1 VAVKQALFLPLF
13 VLLSC
18 VRVNVG
24 SDSPDLVIHKLDYG
38 LPNARERA
46 LDTVLRVY
54 DFSATDEYDRKA
66 FVLVLGDGTVQRT
79 NLHQWATT
87 PALALPDLL
96 HRDLLAEASFR
107 AVHRRGAVGGEE
119 LVIEGFVREFGARE
133 SKAEWAAVLD
143 VDLLMRSTGVLQ
155 GQKQKTY
162 RLTRVMPSEGYDVLA
177 QTLSSLARD
186 WSQEVRSDIRAF
198 VDARVER

>member
-1 VAVKQALFLPLF
+1 MKRALFLPLF

-24 SDSPDLVIHKLDYG
+24 SDSPALVIHKLDCG
-38 LPNARERA
+38 LPGAGDWTFE
-46 LDTVLRVY
+46 TEISVC
-54 DFSATDEYDRKA
+54 DFLATDEYDRKA
-66 FVLVLGDGTVQRT
+66 LVLVLADGTVQRT
-79 NLHQWATT
+79 GFHQWAST
-87 PALALPDLL
+87 PALALPDIL

-133 SKAEWAAVLD
+133 SRAEWAAVLD
-143 VDLLMRSTGVLQ
+143 VDLLISSTGALRGLEQ
-155 GQKQKTY
+155 RTY
-162 RLTRVMPSEGYDVLA
+162 RLSRAMPSEGYDVLA
-177 QTLSSLARD
+177 QTLSSLAQE

-198 VDARVER
+198 IDSRAER